1 MTFSEKVQE
10 ARYRLNLTQ
19 EQLAKEL
26 GVAFSTVNR
35 WENGI
40 YSATFLVR
48 RKFEDYCKERGVVF
62 DDGTTGDKK

>member
-1 MTFSEKVQE
+1 MLDKH
-10 ARYRLNLTQ
+10 RLNLTQ

-62 DDGTTGDKK
+62 DEKPSKD